1 MSTTTDHLQTAI
13 RFAQALD
20 ESDDGT
26 IIADMLSVDCVYT
39 VRDKI
44 HLGPDAIIATYVEN
58 DKNAQSKFDRVEYQ
72 SDVEPLSDTRFAINY
87 LDRLTHSGQTHD
99 HRCQQILSFNKA
111 GLICQIKHVDLPS
124 ETESLKSFLDS
135 VGVNLNED

>member
-1 MSTTTDHLQTAI
+1 MPTSTDHLQTAI

-26 IIADMLSVDCVYT
+26 ITASMLSVDCVYT
-39 VRDKI
+39 VRDEI

-72 SDVEPLSDTRFAINY
+72 SDVEPLSNIKFAVNY
-87 LDRLTHSGQTHD
+87 LDRLTHNGQTHD
-99 HRCQQILSFNKA
+99 HRCQQILKFNKA
-111 GLICQIKHVDLPS
+111 GLICEIRHVDLPG

-135 VGVNLNED
+135 VGVNLSED